1 MENKKDI
8 LESISSVTKSLETG
22 LELNNKSSVS
32 QYYCDALNDK
42 NINDVLGDADTHL
55 ITLVGFSALENP
67 RLSLLCIILLCLK
80 EKSMDTR

>member
-8 LESISSVTKSLETG
+8 LESITSVTKSLETG

-55 ITLVGFSALENP
+55 ITLVGFSMLESTFF
-67 RLSLLCIILLCLK
+67 L
-80 EKSMDTR
+80 

>member
-55 ITLVGFSALENP
+55 ITLVGFSYLESTYF
-67 RLSLLCIILLCLK
+67 L
-80 EKSMDTR
+80 

>member
-55 ITLVGFSALENP
+55 ITLVGFSPLESTYF
-67 RLSLLCIILLCLK
+67 L
-80 EKSMDTR
+80 

>member
-42 NINDVLGDADTHL
+42 NINDV
-55 ITLVGFSALENP
+55 
-67 RLSLLCIILLCLK
+67 RKQSL
-80 EKSMDTR
+80 

>member
-55 ITLVGFSALENP
+55 ITLVGFSDCESTYFL
-67 RLSLLCIILLCLK
+67 
-80 EKSMDTR
+80 

>member
-1 MENKKDI
+1 MENKEDL
-8 LESISSVTKSLETG
+8 LESISSVTKNLEAG

-55 ITLVGFSALENP
+55 IGCPVRCSEKQMLKSP
-67 RLSLLCIILLCLK
+67 DKLLI
-80 EKSMDTR
+80 